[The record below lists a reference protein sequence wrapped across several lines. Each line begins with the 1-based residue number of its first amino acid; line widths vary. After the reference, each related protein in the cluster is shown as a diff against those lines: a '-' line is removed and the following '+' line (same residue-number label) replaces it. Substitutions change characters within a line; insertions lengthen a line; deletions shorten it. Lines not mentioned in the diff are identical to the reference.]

1 MRDDI
6 SIAELVHGDR
16 NELSSLRER
25 NLNRIW
31 TNTLSVL
38 GKLSREDFLTYGL
51 GLMHCAS
58 EIEDE
63 IFEKV
68 N

>member
-31 TNTLSVL
+31 TNTLSML
-38 GKLSREDFLTYGL
+38 GKLSREDF
-51 GLMHCAS
+51 
-58 EIEDE
+58 
-63 IFEKV
+63 
-68 N
+68 